1 MQCKEKRTVIP
12 SQCADWFRRHYPNV
26 TFAVSSTLE
35 SGMDGR
41 GYDLCVSDQ
50 PPSVEYDGSIPLAE
64 RQVDL
69 YAAMAPNHPLAHRQ
83 LIQLEELRG
92 EPTVRISTSPLQNPV
107 AQLCKEHGFEPNV
120 VVSCDDLQCLQRYI
134 RAGTGIAITA
144 PYSWPDM
151 GDSRIRFVK
160 VDARLSQQIS
170 IYWNS
175 QKERGEI
182 WFELSRMLQQY
193 FNPTAAFWQ
202 TELEEKRA

>member
-35 SGMDGR
+35 SGVEGR

-50 PPSVEYDGSIPLAE
+50 PPSAEYDGSIPLAE

-69 YAAMAPNHPLAHRQ
+69 YAAMVAHRQ
-83 LIQLEELRG
+83 MLRLEELRG

-107 AQLCKEHGFEPNV
+107 AQICKEHGFVPNV
-120 VVSCDDLQCLQRYI
+120 VVSCGDLQCLQRYI

-175 QKERGEI
+175 QKEAGRD
-182 WFELSRMLQQY
+182 LV
-193 FNPTAAFWQ
+193 
-202 TELEEKRA
+202 